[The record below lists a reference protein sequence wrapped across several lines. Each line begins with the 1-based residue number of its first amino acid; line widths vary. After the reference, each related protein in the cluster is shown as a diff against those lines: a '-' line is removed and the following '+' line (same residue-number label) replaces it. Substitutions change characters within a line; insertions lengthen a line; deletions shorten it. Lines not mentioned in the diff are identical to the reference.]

1 MAFGQEDPSRTEKAT
16 GKRRKKTRNKGNVPK
31 SAEMGKVM
39 TMLAGIFALRFM
51 IPFIYERLFK
61 IYRWSLQDAI
71 GMEVNKQRAYELFV
85 WSMTEM
91 AIMVLPIMLT
101 IAVVAFVTMRLQVG
115 KLWTTQV
122 FQPKWGQMFNI
133 MKGIKKLMISP
144 QALVRFGKSLGQAI
158 AVGIAPVI
166 ILTQEYPKLITLF
179 DMTTNGIAA
188 YILGIG
194 YKMACY
200 AMIPMLIIGILDLI
214 YTRWNYE
221 EQLKMTKA
229 EVKDER
235 KQAEGDPKVRAEQR
249 KKMMMTMAKR
259 MMESVHKADVVVTN
273 PAHLAVALSYNP
285 LEAPAPLLL
294 AKGAGAVAERIKDIA
309 RENNIPIRE
318 DKSLAQALYK
328 QVEIGDTI
336 PEELFQAV
344 AAILARLDRFR
355 NRR

>member
-1 MAFGQEDPSRTEKAT
+1 MAFGQEDPSKSEKAT
-16 GKRRKKTRNKGNVPK
+16 PKRRRKTRQKGNVPK

-39 TMLAGIFALRFM
+39 TMLSGVLMLRIM
-51 IPFIYERLFK
+51 VPFIYERMAK
-61 IYRWSLQDAI
+61 IYRWTFQDAMGI
-71 GMEVNKQRAYELFV
+71 DMDKQRAYELFV
-85 WSMTEM
+85 WSITEM
-91 AIMVLPIMLT
+91 AFMVMPILLG
-101 IAVVAFVTMRLQVG
+101 IAFVAYVTMRLQVG
-115 KLWTTQV
+115 KLWTTEV

-144 QALVRFGKSLGQAI
+144 QALVRLGKSIGQAF

-166 ILTQEYPKLITLF
+166 ILRQEYPKLITLF
-179 DMTTNGIAA
+179 DMTTEGIAA

-200 AMIPMLIIGILDLI
+200 ALIPMLIIGILDLI

-221 EQLKMTKA
+221 EQLKMTKD

-235 KQAEGDPKVRAEQR
+235 KQMEGDPTVKAEQR

-259 MMESVHKADVVVTN
+259 MMENVPKADVVVTN
-273 PAHLAVALSYNP
+273 PAHLAIALAYNP
-285 LEAPAPLLL
+285 LEAPAPLVL

-318 DKSLAQALYK
+318 DKPLAQALYK

-344 AAILARLDRFR
+344 AAILAKLDKFR
-355 NRR
+355 THR